1 MTQEDTLVDDT
12 RQMAQRLGRSVSKVL
27 EKVLREPPTME
38 HVLLVLFLVTGV
50 YMYVGAAD
58 FSPAAAEFPRRI
70 AAATALLSFLILA
83 RNYLRIVAP
92 TVTVALGLYALYTG
106 ASAFAEDG
114 SGVVWLAL
122 GILLLLVGSVFRNY
136 IGESAE
142 SFVAEP
148 MQVLGEE
155 DIIEDEEEEE
165 DDEIRDDQTEES
177 GAMYVYDI
185 DDPKGPVVTGILCIG
200 YMLLTFTIGM
210 LYATPLFVI
219 AWTLWVK
226 MDRAKAVALVLI
238 SFVCAYLFY
247 DLIQSDIAEGW
258 LTGFEPPPPDVLLEL
273 LIRFL
278 GFLNWGVWF
287 V

>member
-1 MTQEDTLVDDT
+1 
-12 RQMAQRLGRSVSKVL
+12 MAQRLGRSVSKVL

-50 YMYVGAAD
+50 YMYVGAAN

-92 TVTVALGLYALYTG
+92 VVTVALGLYALYIG
-106 ASAFAEDG
+106 ANAFTEDG

-122 GILLLLVGSVFRNY
+122 GIALLCIGIVFRNY

-155 DIIEDEEEEE
+155 DIIEDDE
-165 DDEIRDDQTEES
+165 DDDQSDEQAETEES

-247 DLIQSDIAEGW
+247 ELIQSDIAEGW
-258 LTGFEPPPPDVLLEL
+258 VTGFEPPPPDVLLEL

-278 GFLNWGVWF
+278 SFLNWGVWF